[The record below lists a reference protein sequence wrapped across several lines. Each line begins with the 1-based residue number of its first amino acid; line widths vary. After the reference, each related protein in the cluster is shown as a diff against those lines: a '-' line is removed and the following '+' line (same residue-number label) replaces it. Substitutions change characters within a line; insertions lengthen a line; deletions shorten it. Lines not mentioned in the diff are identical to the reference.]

1 MRRSIL
7 VLLYAAAILLTS
19 TVCLADKNKDG
30 DPLPG
35 VEPPPPPW
43 SGTCPF
49 DPPGCPVPDPGD
61 GGEPPGGGG
70 SCGPVGA
77 YPLYAPSAGDP
88 VNLAAGVEAYR
99 PADDL
104 VVYNP
109 YGPRVV
115 WRRHYYG
122 GLAIQGKSS
131 GGLSRGWVHSYDIT
145 MQRAGSNTW
154 DVTLEYPYRAAEA
167 LVAELDAQGRPTGVL
182 KSPDFRPS
190 GAPYIVRGVP
200 SSTPYV
206 WQSITVTWR
215 DQTQWTFVPF
225 DNSAY
230 VLSRITNRV
239 GRSIDLTW
247 GSERRLLQ
255 VTETSTGM
263 VLLSLSYQWFGDPQ
277 GGGAYYLVSVTDAY
291 GRQVSYAYS
300 TPANLSVL
308 CLTWVSQV
316 VPAGTPN
323 PPMRYAYNYI
333 SFGST
338 TPLLSSITV
347 PSPTGSGVA
356 TSTLQYS
363 NGRVVARV
371 DANGNR
377 TEYSYDIAN
386 SLTTVTVKDPLG
398 TTTVYTWTQKYNES
412 RANTGTIDA
421 QGNQVTIEYN
431 DQANPYRP
439 TRIVDR
445 DGKVT
450 TYTYDEFGNVRT
462 VTDPRGITTTY
473 TYDYTTFPLGRLVS
487 VQEGNKTPTTYTY
500 YEPSGLVQSITSPKP
515 GSLSGETVTT
525 TYTYDSLGNVLT
537 VTSPGNNATPQMV
550 TVYNYTQDGS
560 YTQPAK
566 VGQPLTVT
574 DNLGNVTHYR
584 YDARGNR
591 TVVIDANGNRTDFTY
606 NIADQLVEVQY
617 PATGQQGSGRARTVS
632 VYQYPGGPLQQVL
645 EYDESGTQIREVAY
659 AYGAEGELLSRA
671 GSTEVVQYVYDAA
684 YRVIGVRDGKD
695 NLTSFTYN
703 TRGDLTQITYPGRD
717 TLRFVSY
724 DSAGRLEQRIDG
736 RGITTNYTYNDPEG
750 LLTDIQYVQNGQ
762 VIGTVSFT
770 YDSDGRRASMT
781 DATGVTTYSYD
792 HIGNPL
798 SVSVTYTGL
807 PTRTITYSYYPDGSR
822 ASMGTPAGTYSYT
835 YDAAGRLV
843 GLNAV
848 GWSASWSYAPN
859 GWLLTQAVNGATTSY
874 EYNARGFLT
883 RLTNRDAG
891 GTVLSDF
898 QNLLYDGVGNRT
910 QMTVSFPAQPALAGV
925 TNYGY
930 DIKNQLLSEQST
942 RAGGYSFNFTYDL
955 AQNPTTFKGQSR
967 SYNVNNQLT
976 GAGFSYDGN
985 GNPVLYKGVSLAFDP
1000 ENRMTAYGNILTAG
1014 YNGDG
1019 LRAWKQTATGRRYY
1033 LYDGEELVCELD
1045 AAGNVAAPV
1054 LFGANGLIAYGS
1066 FIYQFDPQG
1075 NAVHIMDNSRNV
1087 LANLAYDAW
1096 GQLMSGSNPTPYG
1109 YKGQWGYYT
1118 DAESGILLLTHRYF
1132 DPATGRFLTRDPI
1145 GVEGGVNLYAYV
1157 GNGVVNGY
1165 DPGGCSCAPVVYLC
1179 SRSINIWG
1187 VDEPGELH
1195 QFFWIHYPCNPKKDE
1210 TVGYGPYASK
1220 PPQQPDDVDSIRK
1233 GKAVCRRT
1241 TCVASCIKQKGR
1253 EISPGGRWDPGKY
1266 HWYSPWS
1273 NCRGFVD
1280 EALDDCYC
1288 DFDPKASRWGFKP
1301 KPGKWFVNAR

>member
-1 MRRSIL
+1 MRRFAFAFFIAVC
-7 VLLYAAAILLTS
+7 VLLAS
-19 TVCLADKNKDG
+19 TAGWSWDNKAG

-35 VEPPPPPW
+35 GEPPPPPW

-77 YPLYAPSAGDP
+77 YPLYAASAGDP

-122 GLAIQGKSS
+122 GLAINVLSS
-131 GGLSRGWVHSYDIT
+131 PGLPIGWVHSYDIT

-154 DVTLEYPYRAAEA
+154 DVTLIYPYGASEPM
-167 LVAELDAQGRPTGVL
+167 VAELNAQGQPTGVL
-182 KSPDFRPS
+182 TPPS
-190 GAPYIVRGVP
+190 GVPYIVRGVP
-200 SSTPYV
+200 SSTPYT
-206 WQSITVTWR
+206 WQSVTVTWR

-225 DNSAY
+225 DSSVY

-239 GRSIDLTW
+239 GRSVDLTW
-247 GSERRLLQ
+247 SSGRRLLQ
-255 VTETSTGM
+255 VTETGSGL
-263 VLLSLSYQWFGDPQ
+263 VLLSLTY
-277 GGGAYYLVSVTDAY
+277 GGNGLLASVTDAY
-291 GRQVSYAYS
+291 GRQVSYGYS
-300 TPANLSVL
+300 YPANLSVL

-323 PPMRYAYNYI
+323 PPMRYTYNYV
-333 SFGST
+333 SFGSDK
-338 TPLLSSITV
+338 PLLSSITV

-356 TSTLQYS
+356 TSTLQYR
-363 NGRVVARV
+363 NGRVAARV

-377 TEYSYDIAN
+377 TEYSYDLAN
-386 SLTTVTVKDPLG
+386 RLTTVTVKDPSG
-398 TTTVYTWTQKYNES
+398 TNTVYTWTQKYNES

-431 DQANPYRP
+431 DQVNPYRP

-450 TYTYDEFGNVRT
+450 TYTYDEFGNVLT
-462 VTDPRGITTTY
+462 VTNPRGIITTY
-473 TYDYTTFPLGRLVS
+473 TYDKSTFPLGRLVS

-500 YEPSGLVQSITSPKP
+500 YEPSGLVQSVTSPKP
-515 GSLSGETVTT
+515 GSLNGETVTT

-537 VTSPGNNATPQMV
+537 VTSPGNNATQQMV
-550 TVYNYTQDGS
+550 TVYNYTQDGD

-574 DNLGNVTHYR
+574 DNLGNMTHYR

-591 TVVIDANGNRTDFTY
+591 TVVKDASGNQTDFAY

-617 PATGQQGSGRARTVS
+617 PATGQQGGGRARTVS

-645 EYDESGTQIREVAY
+645 EYDESGMQIRGVTY
-659 AYGAEGELLSRA
+659 AYGAEGELLSRT

-684 YRVIGVRDGKD
+684 YRVIGVRDGKG
-695 NLTSFTYN
+695 NLTTFAYN
-703 TRGDLTQITYPGRD
+703 QRGDLTRITYPGGD
-717 TLRFVSY
+717 TLQFSSY
-724 DSAGRLEQRIDG
+724 DSAGRLERRIDG

-750 LLTDIQYVQNGQ
+750 LLTNIEYRDANNQLL
-762 VIGTVSFT
+762 GTVSFT

-781 DATGVTTYSYD
+781 DSTGTTTYSYD
-792 HIGNPL
+792 HIGTPL

-807 PTRTITYSYYPDGSR
+807 PTRAITYSYYPDGSR

-843 GLNAV
+843 GLSTPGFV
-848 GWSASWSYAPN
+848 ASWTYAPN
-859 GWLLTQAVNGATTSY
+859 GWLLAQTVNGATTSY

-883 RLTNRDAG
+883 RLTNHDAWG
-891 GTVLSDF
+891 NVLSDF
-898 QNLLYDGVGNRT
+898 QNLQYDGVGNRT
-910 QMTVSFPAQPALAGV
+910 GMTVSFPAQPNLAGA

-930 DIKNQLLSEQST
+930 DAKNQLLSEQST
-942 RAGGYSFNFTYDL
+942 RAGGYTFNFAYDL

-967 SYNVNNQLT
+967 TYNANNQLT
-976 GAGFSYDGN
+976 GTGFAYDGN
-985 GNPVLYKGVSLAFDP
+985 GNPVIYKGVNLAFDP
-1000 ENRMTAYGNILTAG
+1000 ENRMTAYGSVLTAG

-1045 AAGNVAAPV
+1045 AAGNAVAPV
-1054 LFGANGLIAYGS
+1054 VFGANGLIAYGS

-1075 NAVHIMDNSRNV
+1075 NAVHLIDNSRNV

-1109 YKGQWGYYT
+1109 YKAQWGYYT
-1118 DAESGILLLTHRYF
+1118 DAESGILLLTHRYL

-1145 GVEGGVNLYAYV
+1145 GIEGGVNLYAYV
-1157 GNGVVNGY
+1157 GNGVVMLRDSKGLLKLPKAPCSRGMPRITCSTDGSVHGLPKTDPAYRCAQAVCQWWAEQYNEIDDLADKLCSGLIACFETNSRLPPVPRNHPCWR
-1165 DPGGCSCAPVVYLC
+1165 PGGSSSGGGNFCCVECMIRVCAWFEQP
-1179 SRSINIWG
+1179 
-1187 VDEPGELH
+1187 
-1195 QFFWIHYPCNPKKDE
+1195 
-1210 TVGYGPYASK
+1210 SK
-1220 PPQQPDDVDSIRK
+1220 QLADQIRDARLRQCWEQYH
-1233 GKAVCRRT
+1233 GRT
-1241 TCVASCIKQKGR
+1241 
-1253 EISPGGRWDPGKY
+1253 E
-1266 HWYSPWS
+1266 
-1273 NCRGFVD
+1273 
-1280 EALDDCYC
+1280 
-1288 DFDPKASRWGFKP
+1288 
-1301 KPGKWFVNAR
+1301 

>member
-1 MRRSIL
+1 MRRFTLAL
-7 VLLYAAAILLTS
+7 VVTALAFLTAS
-19 TVCLADKNKDG
+19 VGWSKSNKAG
-30 DPLPG
+30 DPPPG
-35 VEPPPPPW
+35 TEPPPPPW
-43 SGTCPF
+43 SGICPF

-77 YPLYAPSAGDP
+77 YPLYAASAGDP

-122 GLAIQGKSS
+122 GLAILTLRSP
-131 GGLSRGWVHSYDIT
+131 GLSIGWVHSYDVT
-145 MQRAGSNTW
+145 LQRAINTW
-154 DVTLEYPYRAAEA
+154 DVTLIYPYGASEVLSAQ
-167 LVAELDAQGRPTGVL
+167 LNAQGQPTGIL
-182 KSPDFRPS
+182 LPPS
-190 GAPYIVRGVP
+190 GTPYLVRGVP
-200 SSTPYV
+200 SGTPYV
-206 WQSITVTWR
+206 WQSVTITWR

-225 DNSAY
+225 NGSLY
-230 VLSRITNRV
+230 VLSRITNRM
-239 GRSIDLTW
+239 GHSLQFAWDAQ
-247 GSERRLLQ
+247 RRLTS
-255 VTETSTGM
+255 VTETGSGL
-263 VLLSLSYQWFGDPQ
+263 VLLSLTYDANGLLS
-277 GGGAYYLVSVTDAY
+277 SVTDAY
-291 GRQVSYAYS
+291 GRQVFYGYS
-300 TPANLSVL
+300 QPANLSVL
-308 CLTWVSQV
+308 CLTWVSQI
-316 VPAGTPN
+316 VPVGTPN
-323 PPMRYAYNYI
+323 PPMRYLYNYV
-333 SFGST
+333 SFGSDK
-338 TPLLSSITV
+338 PLLSSISV

-356 TSTLQYS
+356 TSTLQYR

-377 TEYSYDIAN
+377 TEYSYDVAN
-386 SLTTVTVKDPLG
+386 HLTTVTVKNAAG
-398 TTTVYTWTQKYNES
+398 NTVYTWTQKYNDS

-431 DQANPYRP
+431 DLANPYRP

-445 DGKVT
+445 DGKQT
-450 TYTYDEFGNVRT
+450 TYTYDQFGNVLT
-462 VTDPRGITTTY
+462 VTSPRGITTTY
-473 TYDYTTFPLGRLVS
+473 TYDYSTFPLGRLVS
-487 VQEGNKTPTTYTY
+487 VQEGTKPPTTYTY
-500 YEPSGLVQSITSPKP
+500 YEPSGLVQSVTSPKP

-537 VTSPGNNATPQMV
+537 VTSPGNNAAQQMV

-574 DNLGNVTHYR
+574 DNMGNVTHYR

-632 VYQYPGGPLQQVL
+632 MYQYPGGALSRVV
-645 EYDESGTQIREVAY
+645 EYDESGTQIRQVTY
-659 AYGAEGELLSRA
+659 AYGAEGELLSRT
-671 GSTEVVQYVYDAA
+671 GSTEAVQYVYDAA
-684 YRVIGVRDGKD
+684 YRVVGVRDGKG

-703 TRGDLTQITYPGRD
+703 ARGDLTQITYPGGD
-717 TLRFVSY
+717 TMRFVLY
-724 DSAGRLEQRIDG
+724 DSAGRLLQRIDG
-736 RGITTNYTYNDPEG
+736 RNIVTNYTYNDPEG
-750 LLTDIQYVQNGQ
+750 LLTEMRYEQNGQ

-781 DATGVTTYSYD
+781 DSIGVTTYSYD
-792 HIGNPL
+792 HLGNPL

-807 PTRTITYSYYPDGSR
+807 PTRTIAYSYYPDGSR

-843 GLNAV
+843 GLSAV
-848 GWSASWSYAPN
+848 GWIVSWSYAPN
-859 GWLLTQAVNGATTSY
+859 GWLLTQTVNGATTSY

-883 RLTNRDAG
+883 RLTNRDAWG
-891 GTVLSDF
+891 NVLSDF

-910 QMTVSFPAQPALAGV
+910 GMTVLFPVQPNLAGV
-925 TNYGY
+925 TNYAY
-930 DIKNQLLSEQST
+930 DLKNQLLSEQST
-942 RAGGYSFNFTYDL
+942 RAGGYSFSFAYDS

-967 SYNVNNQLT
+967 TYNANNQLIGT
-976 GAGFSYDGN
+976 GFAYDGN
-985 GNPVLYKGVSLAFDP
+985 GNPVIYKGVNLAFDP

-1019 LRAWKQTATGRRYY
+1019 LRAWKQTASGRRYA

-1045 AAGNVAAPV
+1045 ASGNVVAPV
-1054 LFGANGLIAYGS
+1054 VFGANGLVAYGGY
-1066 FIYQFDPQG
+1066 IYQFDPQG
-1075 NAVHIMDNSRNV
+1075 NAVHIMDNSRTV

-1109 YKGQWGYYT
+1109 YKAQWGYYT
-1118 DAESGILLLTHRYF
+1118 DVESGILLLTHRYL

-1145 GVEGGVNLYAYV
+1145 GLEGGMNLYAYV
-1157 GNGVVNGY
+1157 GNDIINLR
-1165 DPGGCSCAPVVYLC
+1165 DPTGLSVRLCWRPVCGAAPDPAFCHWYLSTDKCGCP
-1179 SRSINIWG
+1179 
-1187 VDEPGELH
+1187 
-1195 QFFWIHYPCNPKKDE
+1195 
-1210 TVGYGPYASK
+1210 GYGPGGVYFDCKQHAGGYGK
-1220 PPQQPDDVDSIRK
+1220 GWPKCQPVP
-1233 GKAVCRRT
+1233 T
-1241 TCVASCIKQKGR
+1241 TPAQEKCICDLAKNAQKGWVMCGEPWLPKDKKGGGYNVITHNCQNFVVCLLDKCVGKR
-1253 EISPGGRWDPGKY
+1253 QWDSPPSIYDYPQYVVPFGGM
-1266 HWYSPWS
+1266 
-1273 NCRGFVD
+1273 
-1280 EALDDCYC
+1280 
-1288 DFDPKASRWGFKP
+1288 
-1301 KPGKWFVNAR
+1301 

>member
-1 MRRSIL
+1 MRRFTSVLFVTAL
-7 VLLYAAAILLTS
+7 VLLAAS
-19 TVCLADKNKDG
+19 VGWSQSNKAG
-30 DPLPG
+30 DPPPSTD
-35 VEPPPPPW
+35 PPPPPW

-49 DPPGCPVPDPGD
+49 DPSGCPVPDPGD

-77 YPLYAPSAGDP
+77 YPLYAASAGDP

-122 GLAIQGKSS
+122 GLAISNLYS
-131 GGLSRGWVHSYDIT
+131 PGLPVGWIHSYDVT
-145 MQRAGSNTW
+145 LHRVANTW
-154 DVTLEYPYRAAEA
+154 NVTLIYPYGASEVLTAQ
-167 LVAELDAQGRPTGVL
+167 LNAQGQPTGVL
-182 KSPDFRPS
+182 LPPS
-190 GAPYIVRGVP
+190 GTPYLVRGVP
-200 SSTPYV
+200 SGTPYV
-206 WQSITVTWR
+206 WQSVTVTWR

-225 DNSAY
+225 NSSVY
-230 VLSRITNRV
+230 VLSLITNRV
-239 GRSIDLTW
+239 GRSLSFSWDAQ
-247 GSERRLLQ
+247 RRLTS
-255 VTETSTGM
+255 VTETGTGL
-263 VLLSLSYQWFGDPQ
+263 VLLSLAY
-277 GGGAYYLVSVTDAY
+277 GANGLLSSVTDAY
-291 GRQVSYAYS
+291 GRQVSYGYS
-300 TPANLSVL
+300 QPANLSVL
-308 CLTWVSQV
+308 CLTWVSQI

-338 TPLLSSITV
+338 TPLLSSISV

-363 NGRVVARV
+363 NGRVVARI

-377 TEYSYDIAN
+377 TEYSYDVAN
-386 SLTTVTVKDPLG
+386 HLTTVTVKNPQG
-398 TTTVYTWTQKYNES
+398 NVVYTWTQKYNDS

-431 DQANPYRP
+431 DPANPYRP

-445 DGKVT
+445 DGKAT
-450 TYTYDEFGNVRT
+450 TYTYDEFGNVLT
-462 VTDPRGITTTY
+462 VTNPRGVTTTY
-473 TYDYTTFPLGRLVS
+473 TYDKSIFPLGRLVS
-487 VQEGNKTPTTYTY
+487 VQEGTKPPTTYTY
-500 YEPSGLVQSITSPKP
+500 YEPSGLVQSVTSPKP

-537 VTSPGNNATPQMV
+537 VTSPGNNATQQMV

-574 DNLGNVTHYR
+574 DNMGNVTRYR

-591 TVVIDANGNRTDFTY
+591 TVVIDANGNRTDFAY

-617 PATGQQGSGRARTVS
+617 PATGQQGSGRARTMS
-632 VYQYPGGPLQQVL
+632 VYQYPGGALSQVV
-645 EYDESGTQIREVAY
+645 EYDESGTQIRGVTY
-659 AYGAEGELLSRA
+659 AYGAEGELLSRT
-671 GSTEVVQYVYDAA
+671 GSTEAVQYIYDAA
-684 YRVIGVRDGKD
+684 YRVVGVRDGKG

-703 TRGDLTQITYPGRD
+703 TRGDLTRITYPGGD
-717 TLRFVSY
+717 TLQFDAY
-724 DSAGRLEQRIDG
+724 DSAGRLLRRIDG
-736 RGITTNYTYNDPEG
+736 RNIITNYTYNDPEG

-781 DATGVTTYSYD
+781 DGTGVTTYSYD
-792 HIGNPL
+792 HMGNPL

-843 GLNAV
+843 GLSAV
-848 GWSASWSYAPN
+848 GFIASWTYAPN
-859 GWLLTQAVNGATTSY
+859 GWLLTQTVNGATTSY

-891 GTVLSDF
+891 GNVLSDF
-898 QNLLYDGVGNRT
+898 QNLQYDGVGNRVG
-910 QMTVSFPAQPALAGV
+910 MTVSFPAQPNLAGA
-925 TNYGY
+925 TNYAY
-930 DIKNQLLSEQST
+930 DLKNQLLSEQST
-942 RAGGYSFNFTYDL
+942 RAGGYTFSFGYDA
-955 AQNPTTFKGQSR
+955 AQNPTTFKGQPR
-967 SYNVNNQLT
+967 TYNANNQLIGT
-976 GAGFSYDGN
+976 GFAYDGN
-985 GNPVLYKGVSLAFDP
+985 GNPVLYKGVNLSFDP
-1000 ENRMTAYGNILTAG
+1000 ENRMTAYGSILTAG

-1019 LRAWKQTATGRRYY
+1019 LRAWKQTASGRRYY

-1045 AAGNVAAPV
+1045 ASGNVVAPV
-1054 LFGANGLIAYGS
+1054 VFGANGLVMYSGY
-1066 FIYQFDPQG
+1066 IYQFDLQG
-1075 NAVHIMDNSRNV
+1075 NAVHLLDDDGRTV
-1087 LANLAYDAW
+1087 LAHFAYDAW

-1109 YKGQWGYYT
+1109 YKAQWGYYT
-1118 DAESGILLLTHRYF
+1118 DVESGILLLTHRYL

-1145 GVEGGVNLYAYV
+1145 GIEGGINLYAYV
-1157 GNGVVNGY
+1157 GNSSPNGADSLGLQKKPTNPPKCPKGQMPVY
-1165 DPGGCSCAPVVYLC
+1165 VTCYETKGKCAYTGKPPREPAKGQPGTCATFCPKY
-1179 SRSINIWG
+1179 G
-1187 VDEPGELH
+1187 KPTFPPGTEIEVPGYGRCKVEDCGAY
-1195 QFFWIHYPCNPKKDE
+1195 FWPPNKDE
-1210 TVGYGPYASK
+1210 ADFPWL
-1220 PPQQPDDVDSIRK
+1220 DVW
-1233 GKAVCRRT
+1233 
-1241 TCVASCIKQKGR
+1241 Q
-1253 EISPGGRWDPGKY
+1253 
-1266 HWYSPWS
+1266 H
-1273 NCRGFVD
+1273 
-1280 EALDDCYC
+1280 DC
-1288 DFDPKASRWGFKP
+1288 SGFKTGWRCV
-1301 KPGKWFVNAR
+1301 KVITTKVAY